1 LVLLLDV
8 NVLVALFDPVHTH
21 HEAAHEWFEPNRQSG
36 WATCPLTE
44 NGFVRVISNPSYPGR
59 RTTVQD
65 ALQRLT
71 SFRDSGDHT
80 FWTDSASLCDVLLIR
95 PANLLGHRQL
105 TDVYLLA
112 LAVTNGGR
120 LATFDQRIS
129 LAAVNGA
136 EPGHLAFLGEPRP
149 EAKTQPRRRP

>member
-21 HEAAHEWFEPNRQSG
+21 HEAAHEWFEPNRRSG
-36 WATCPLTE
+36 WSTCPLTE
-44 NGFVRVISNPSYPGR
+44 NGLVRVISNPSYPGR

-71 SFRDSGDHT
+71 IFRESGNHT
-80 FWTDSASLCDVLLIR
+80 FWPDSASLCEVPLIR

-136 EPGHLAFLGEPRP
+136 EPGHLACIGEPRP
-149 EAKTQPRRRP
+149 ADRPGRRRP